1 MSRRY
6 KILRTKKIG
15 HFVVQV
21 DCDDDAYG
29 ITVKRNN
36 KILESIPEAFLIYKK
51 LYSSKAKAY
60 HGYARLNSSKK
71 IKKWV
76 LFVY

>member
-36 KILESIPEAFLIYKK
+36 KILESIP
-51 LYSSKAKAY
+51 YSSKAKAY